1 MSWGIFCLFLVNY
14 LFDLFLFKCFK
25 WSLIYWNLFLY
36 FEDENDLLDNILFKC
51 LLLELYMLKGVSFC
65 FIKFKFIFVIKVIN
79 FYFFEIYFV

>member
-1 MSWGIFCLFLVNY
+1 MFCLFFVNY

-51 LLLELYMLKGVSFC
+51 LLLEIYMIEVVSFL
-65 FIKFKFIFVIKVIN
+65 
-79 FYFFEIYFV
+79 FY